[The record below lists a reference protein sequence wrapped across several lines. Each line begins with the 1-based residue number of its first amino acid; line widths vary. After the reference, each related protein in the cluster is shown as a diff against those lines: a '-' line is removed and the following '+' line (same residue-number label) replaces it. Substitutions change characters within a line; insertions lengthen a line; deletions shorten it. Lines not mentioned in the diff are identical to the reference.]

1 MDKNRIL
8 GEIETRMKKIE
19 AEYKTLA
26 EAHVMVSKTYQK
38 PALKPLNLKNIIKQ
52 AGKPGMLSKRDR
64 VPTKRHRS
72 SNGFSK
78 NVVEHFHNVGKFQT
92 TAAIATKFKNSYP
105 GKSEVDLT
113 KYLAVVLSQ
122 LKSKGLLS
130 SYSPDNKGQTGR
142 LLMWGLPEWMDGT
155 KPKSNFVKK

>member
-8 GEIETRMKKIE
+8 GEIETRMKQIE
-19 AEYKTLA
+19 AEYKSLA

-38 PALKPLNLKNIIKQ
+38 PALKPLNLKNMIKL
-52 AGKPGMLSKRDR
+52 AGKTGALSKRER
-64 VPTKRHRS
+64 IGTKRHRS

-78 NVVEHFHNVGKFQT
+78 NVVEHFHHIGKFQT
-92 TAAIATKFKNSYP
+92 TAAIAAKFKNSYP

-142 LLMWGLPEWMDGT
+142 LLMWGLPEWMDGS
-155 KPKSNFVKK
+155 KPKTSFVKK